1 MPPCPVQ
8 PIHAISKRG
17 MLTAIIK
24 PIQIRVVAFFVPPGS
39 FELNGAVIIMII
51 IILISCGEWHIPMQS
66 ERVTSIS

>member
-1 MPPCPVQ
+1 MLPFPVQ

-17 MLTAIIK
+17 MVTDIIK
-24 PIQIRVVAFFVPPGS
+24 PIQIRVVTSSVPPGS
-39 FELNGAVIIMII
+39 FEFNGAVIVTII